1 MLCVASQRSDPIAVF
16 PRPLDLATNHLATA
30 MAQERA
36 IDAEPEGQQQPE
48 GWQMVQEPA
57 AQQPDPPAQQ
67 PVQQP
72 AQQQPVEVVAQQ
84 QPAPLA
90 QQPVQQPAQQQPV
103 EVVAQQQP
111 APSAQQPVQQPA
123 QQHPVEVVAQQQPAP
138 FAQQPAQQQP
148 AQQQPV
154 QQPAQQ
160 QPVQQPAQLQ
170 PVQQVAQQAA
180 PTAQL
185 PVVARGS
192 VSRAMQPVQGAELSA
207 ERWEAC
213 ELEVKRRL
221 EEAADVPMQA
231 PEPTGPFPFAA
242 MPGIA

>member
-84 QPAPLA
+84 QPAPFA

-103 EVVAQQQP
+103 
-111 APSAQQPVQQPA
+111 QQPA
-123 QQHPVEVVAQQQPAP
+123 QL
-138 FAQQPAQQQP
+138 
-148 AQQQPV
+148 
-154 QQPAQQ
+154 

-185 PVVARGS
+185 SVVARGS
-192 VSRAMQPVQGAELSA
+192 VSRATPRQRNGQ
-207 ERWEAC
+207 
-213 ELEVKRRL
+213 
-221 EEAADVPMQA
+221 
-231 PEPTGPFPFAA
+231 
-242 MPGIA
+242 

>member
-84 QPAPLA
+84 QPAP
-90 QQPVQQPAQQQPV
+90 
-103 EVVAQQQP
+103 
-111 APSAQQPVQQPA
+111 
-123 QQHPVEVVAQQQPAP
+123 
-138 FAQQPAQQQP
+138 FA
-148 AQQQPV
+148 QQPV

-185 PVVARGS
+185 SVVARGS
-192 VSRAMQPVQGAELSA
+192 VSRAMQPVQSAEWSA
-207 ERWEAC
+207 ERREAT
-213 ELEVKRRL
+213 ELEIKRRVD
-221 EEAADVPMQA
+221 EAADVPMQA

>member
-84 QPAPLA
+84 QPAP
-90 QQPVQQPAQQQPV
+90 
-103 EVVAQQQP
+103 
-111 APSAQQPVQQPA
+111 SAQQPVQQPA

-138 FAQQPAQQQP
+138 FAQQPVQQP

-154 QQPAQQ
+154 QQPAQL

-185 PVVARGS
+185 SVVARGS
-192 VSRAMQPVQGAELSA
+192 VSRAMQPVQGAELA
-207 ERWEAC
+207 EQ
-213 ELEVKRRL
+213 RRL

>member
-84 QPAPLA
+84 QPAP
-90 QQPVQQPAQQQPV
+90 
-103 EVVAQQQP
+103 
-111 APSAQQPVQQPA
+111 SAQQPVQQPA

-148 AQQQPV
+148 AEQQPVQQPAQQQPV
-154 QQPAQQ
+154 QQPAQL

-185 PVVARGS
+185 SVVARGS
-192 VSRAMQPVQGAELSA
+192 VSRAMQPVQSAEWSA
-207 ERWEAC
+207 ERR
-213 ELEVKRRL
+213 VD
-221 EEAADVPMQA
+221 EAADVPMQA

>member
-84 QPAPLA
+84 QPAP
-90 QQPVQQPAQQQPV
+90 
-103 EVVAQQQP
+103 
-111 APSAQQPVQQPA
+111 SA
-123 QQHPVEVVAQQQPAP
+123 
-138 FAQQPAQQQP
+138 
-148 AQQQPV
+148 
-154 QQPAQQ
+154 Q

-185 PVVARGS
+185 SVVARGS
-192 VSRAMQPVQGAELSA
+192 VSRAMQPVQSAEWSA
-207 ERWEAC
+207 ERREAT
-213 ELEVKRRL
+213 ELEIKRRVD
-221 EEAADVPMQA
+221 EAADVPMQA

>member
-123 QQHPVEVVAQQQPAP
+123 QQ
-138 FAQQPAQQQP
+138 
-148 AQQQPV
+148 QPV
-154 QQPAQQ
+154 QQPAQL

-185 PVVARGS
+185 SVVARGS
-192 VSRAMQPVQGAELSA
+192 VSRAMQPVQSAEWSA
-207 ERWEAC
+207 ERREAT
-213 ELEVKRRL
+213 ELEIKRRL
-221 EEAADVPMQA
+221 DEAADVPMQA

>member
-84 QPAPLA
+84 QPAP
-90 QQPVQQPAQQQPV
+90 
-103 EVVAQQQP
+103 
-111 APSAQQPVQQPA
+111 SAQQPVQQPA

-148 AQQQPV
+148 AEQQPVQQPAQQQPV
-154 QQPAQQ
+154 QQPAQL

-185 PVVARGS
+185 SVVARGS
-192 VSRAMQPVQGAELSA
+192 VSRAMQPVQSAEWSA
-207 ERWEAC
+207 ERREAT
-213 ELEVKRRL
+213 ELEIKRRL
-221 EEAADVPMQA
+221 DEAADVPMQA

>member
-84 QPAPLA
+84 QPAP
-90 QQPVQQPAQQQPV
+90 
-103 EVVAQQQP
+103 
-111 APSAQQPVQQPA
+111 
-123 QQHPVEVVAQQQPAP
+123 

-154 QQPAQQ
+154 LEPAQQQPVQQPAQL

-185 PVVARGS
+185 SVVARGS
-192 VSRAMQPVQGAELSA
+192 VSRAMQPVQSAEWSA
-207 ERWEAC
+207 ERREAT
-213 ELEVKRRL
+213 ELEIKRRVD
-221 EEAADVPMQA
+221 EAADVPMQA